1 MDRQPNCKVDGK
13 IRRDGKFPLGIMDVL
28 TLEKTKESYRIL
40 YDVKGR
46 FVLKSLKEEEA
57 KFKLCKIKRK
67 ELGPNKIP
75 YIVTHD
81 GRTIRYANPEIQV
94 NDTIK
99 LNLEDYKIVD
109 HAKLELSYL
118 AYITAGNNVGRVG
131 TITARDR
138 HYGGF
143 DIVHLKDANGKSF
156 ATRIGNVFV
165 IGKNKKPWISLP
177 KEKGLYLSALEKKAQ
192 NEGPVWTP
200 IYH

>member
-1 MDRQPNCKVDGK
+1 
-13 IRRDGKFPLGIMDVL
+13 
-28 TLEKTKESYRIL
+28 
-40 YDVKGR
+40 
-46 FVLKSLKEEEA
+46 
-57 KFKLCKIKRK
+57 
-67 ELGPNKIP
+67 
-75 YIVTHD
+75 
-81 GRTIRYANPEIQV
+81 
-94 NDTIK
+94 
-99 LNLEDYKIVD
+99 LEDNKIVD

-192 NEGPVWTP
+192 NEGPV
-200 IYH
+200 

>member
-1 MDRQPNCKVDGK
+1 MILMDRQPNCKVDGK

-46 FVLKSLKEEEA
+46 FVLKNLKEEES

-192 NEGPVWTP
+192 NEGTA
-200 IYH
+200 

>member
-46 FVLKSLKEEEA
+46 FVLKSLKEEES

-81 GRTIRYANPEIQV
+81 GRTIRYANPEI
-94 NDTIK
+94 
-99 LNLEDYKIVD
+99 
-109 HAKLELSYL
+109 
-118 AYITAGNNVGRVG
+118 
-131 TITARDR
+131 
-138 HYGGF
+138 
-143 DIVHLKDANGKSF
+143 
-156 ATRIGNVFV
+156 
-165 IGKNKKPWISLP
+165 
-177 KEKGLYLSALEKKAQ
+177 
-192 NEGPVWTP
+192 
-200 IYH
+200 

>member
-1 MDRQPNCKVDGK
+1 MILMDRQPNCKVDGK

-192 NEGPVWTP
+192 NEGPV
-200 IYH
+200 